1 MSKDANGTE
10 VKSAEKARGAESGP
24 ATRNVLV
31 WSTGLVVVG
40 FAVVYIFFFST

>member
-1 MSKDANGTE
+1 MTKQADGTE

-40 FAVVYIFFFST
+40 FAVVYFVFFMT